1 MRIDFLLNAV
11 SLTIIFI
18 GFVLFLPVI
27 TAICYHDINSVVI
40 FSSLG
45 LITVLSGYIL
55 NILVKK
61 LLPTKLITDVKKIE
75 ALSVVLLT
83 WIIFSIISSLPY
95 MLYGIKI
102 VDALFEGVA
111 GATTTGA
118 TIFTHF
124 DYPKT
129 LFFWRALTQWIG
141 GMGIIVLF
149 VAVLPQFAVAGR
161 QMFFAEAP
169 GPSEDTLTPRIKNTA
184 IALWGLYV
192 LLTVIQIILLVYF
205 KMPLFDAIC
214 NSFATI
220 ASGGFSP
227 HQNSIIG
234 YNSIPICWVTIVFM
248 ILAGCN
254 LALVYRITTF
264 QKVKLLWTNEEFKTY
279 IFIIIAISLGIFAIL
294 CFNNNAVT
302 FSEFTN
308 SVFTTVSVITST
320 GFASCDYSKWSIS
333 AQILLL
339 ILMITGASAGS
350 TGGGL
355 KISRVLI
362 IAKHLKREFVKIIH
376 PNAVITIKSD
386 NITVAPEIVSQII
399 SFAIFYTLIFF
410 INAILVTIIE
420 NNAVIGFA
428 GSLSTISLTGPAFGD
443 TIGAT
448 GNFSSLHTITKFI
461 FMFNMLVG
469 RLELVPVLMLFNA
482 DYWYLKK

>member
-1 MRIDFLLNAV
+1 MRIGFLLNAV
-11 SLTIIFI
+11 SLTLIFI

-27 TAICYHDINSVVI
+27 TAFCYQDVNSTVI
-40 FSSLG
+40 FGGLG
-45 LITVLSGYIL
+45 LVTVLFGYIL
-55 NILVKK
+55 NFLVKK
-61 LLPTKLITDVKKIE
+61 FLPTKLITDVKKTE
-75 ALSVVLLT
+75 ALSVVLIT
-83 WIIFSIISSLPY
+83 WIIFSIVSSLPY
-95 MLYGIKI
+95 MFYGINI
-102 VDALFEGVA
+102 VDALFESISST
-111 GATTTGA
+111 TTTGA
-118 TIFTHF
+118 SIFTHF

-149 VAVLPQFAVAGR
+149 VAILPQFAVAGR

-192 LLTVIQIILLVYF
+192 LLTVIEIILLTYF

-214 NSFATI
+214 NSFSTI

-227 HQNSIIG
+227 NENSIMG
-234 YNSIPICWVTIVFM
+234 YNSIPICWVVIVFM

-254 LALVYRITTF
+254 LALLYRVITF
-264 QKVKLLWTNEEFKTY
+264 QKIKLIWTNEEFKTY
-279 IFIIIAISLGIFAIL
+279 IFILIAVSLGIFAIL
-294 CFNNNAVT
+294 CFNNNTIT
-302 FSEFTN
+302 FREFTN
-308 SVFTTVSVITST
+308 SVFTTVTILTST
-320 GFASCDYSKWSIS
+320 GFTSCDYSKWSVS

-339 ILMITGASAGS
+339 IVMITGASAGS

-362 IAKHLKREFVKIIH
+362 IAKHLKREFVKLIH

-386 NITVAPEIVSQII
+386 NVTVAPEIVSQILT
-399 SFAIFYTLIFF
+399 FTIFYSLIFF
-410 INAILVTIIE
+410 INAMLVTIIE

-428 GSLSTISLTGPAFGD
+428 GSLSTINLTGPALGD

-448 GNFSSLHTITKFI
+448 GNFSSLHTATKFI
-461 FMFNMLVG
+461 FMFNMIVG
-469 RLELVPVLMLFNA
+469 RLELVPFLMLFNA
-482 DYWYLKK
+482 DYWSFKK